1 MEKRRCWKNK
11 YFSNP
16 SLRTKLILPV
26 IITMAV
32 SLGINLLL
40 FGRIDT
46 IVKNMDQV
54 YATNIR
60 LGELEGLLTELESN
74 VYQYLNIQ
82 SQEALDAFER
92 NRNVFEAMVEEID
105 DTITDHPARRM
116 ERNIRSLAL
125 SWLELTD
132 EAIQAKKRHDVTSY
146 KASYEEIQKLYTYL
160 QAYIRGLDDL
170 RFKANSENYDVLYR
184 YLRYLEVFMIAVLIG
199 VTCCLMALLYR
210 MIGTFTRP
218 LEKLAGKAKE
228 VGRGNFGISLEEPES
243 GDEVGTVTVAFNQM
257 IASINDYIRR
267 IRESME
273 MEIRMKER
281 ELAMENLL
289 KDAQL
294 KYYQAQIN
302 PHFLFNTL
310 NAGQQL
316 AMMEDAERTYA
327 FIENMASFFR
337 YRLKS
342 NGEVSTLGEEIE
354 LIDSYMYIMN
364 VRYSN
369 EIHLEKSIDARLLD
383 IRFPGMVL
391 QPVIENALR
400 HGLGGVEWDKRIWFS
415 IGQENGEAV
424 ICIRDN
430 GMGISK
436 ETLENLNTG
445 NIPPQEDKHD
455 SGNGVGLANVRERL
469 RLYFDRVDVMA
480 VESGGEG
487 KGASVTIRVPVL
499 RGAAGALAGAAGE
512 AGAAAGADAGTEAAE
527 TL

>member
-1 MEKRRCWKNK
+1 MEKHRFWKSK
-11 YFSNP
+11 YFSNQ

-82 SQEALDAFER
+82 SQEALEAFER

-310 NAGQQL
+310 NAGAQL
-316 AMMEDAERTYA
+316 AMMEGADRTYDYIQNVA
-327 FIENMASFFR
+327 DFFR
-337 YRLKS
+337 YNVKKG
-342 NGEVSTLGEEIE
+342 NDIVTLREELE
-354 LIDSYMYIMN
+354 LIDHYIYILN
-364 VRYSN
+364 VRFSGDIHYEK
-369 EIHLEKSIDARLLD
+369 EISEDLLD
-383 IRFPGMVL
+383 CAVPSMIL
-391 QPVIENALR
+391 QPIVENCVN
-400 HGLGGVEWDKRIWFS
+400 HGIREMSGEGRIWLKVYH
-415 IGQENGEAV
+415 GEEDTLV
-424 ICIRDN
+424 ISIRDN
-430 GMGISK
+430 GIGMDAEIIEKLKNGTYHEKRQSSGSNGIAMG
-436 ETLENLNTG
+436 
-445 NIPPQEDKHD
+445 
-455 SGNGVGLANVRERL
+455 NVIARL
-469 RLYFDRVDVMA
+469 KLFTQNEDVM
-480 VESGGEG
+480 
-487 KGASVTIRVPVL
+487 TIRSDG
-499 RGAAGALAGAAGE
+499 RNQ
-512 AGAAAGADAGTEAAE
+512 GTEVILYLPVKEREKADV
-527 TL
+527 

>member
-1 MEKRRCWKNK
+1 M
-11 YFSNP
+11 
-16 SLRTKLILPV
+16 
-26 IITMAV
+26 
-32 SLGINLLL
+32 GINLLL

-82 SQEALDAFER
+82 SQEALEAFER

-342 NGEVSTLGEEIE
+342 NGEVSTWGRR
-354 LIDSYMYIMN
+354 S
-364 VRYSN
+364 S
-369 EIHLEKSIDARLLD
+369 
-383 IRFPGMVL
+383 
-391 QPVIENALR
+391 
-400 HGLGGVEWDKRIWFS
+400 
-415 IGQENGEAV
+415 
-424 ICIRDN
+424 
-430 GMGISK
+430 
-436 ETLENLNTG
+436 
-445 NIPPQEDKHD
+445 
-455 SGNGVGLANVRERL
+455 
-469 RLYFDRVDVMA
+469 
-480 VESGGEG
+480 
-487 KGASVTIRVPVL
+487 
-499 RGAAGALAGAAGE
+499 
-512 AGAAAGADAGTEAAE
+512 
-527 TL
+527 